1 MEKNKLDKEIILG
14 AIFGIIAIIAIIC
27 EMSLGGFSKEAI
39 AGGVKDISGT
49 IVAVLVFIIAA
60 SGIRKKNV
68 KGFGNVFRTEMD
80 KVIAKYD
87 PAIVEN
93 KDDKKDSYYRCDI
106 ASKLDCIGGNASGAY
121 HLFFRVDNEK
131 EVKSISF
138 KVTQTVFGDFKGEVA
153 ESVIAKLLLIYRDYI
168 EKSFVKGDEVVVEF
182 SKSLSSD
189 EEAILLANIVDCVL
203 LVCVAKY
210 GAKK

>member
-1 MEKNKLDKEIILG
+1 M
-14 AIFGIIAIIAIIC
+14 
-27 EMSLGGFSKEAI
+27 
-39 AGGVKDISGT
+39 
-49 IVAVLVFIIAA
+49 
-60 SGIRKKNV
+60 
-68 KGFGNVFRTEMD
+68 
-80 KVIAKYD
+80 
-87 PAIVEN
+87 
-93 KDDKKDSYYRCDI
+93 
-106 ASKLDCIGGNASGAY
+106 
-121 HLFFRVDNEK
+121 FFRVDNEK

-203 LVCVAKY
+203 LVFVAKY